1 MKNIL
6 TTLALVFSIG
16 FAHAQ
21 TASFDSKTSKTV
33 IDNENVSFN
42 FTLEEVNGNQK
53 EIAEKMKAHKGINN
67 VTINGN
73 IVKVDLPKANSK
85 GTMNSMLLSVGIKTV
100 KVDGKTMPTNELMSY
115 LREQKA
121 QKK

>member
-1 MKNIL
+1 MKNIIVTL
-6 TTLALVFSIG
+6 TALLSFG

-21 TASFDSKTSKTV
+21 VANFNSKTTKSV
-33 IDNENVSFN
+33 IDEETISFT
-42 FTLEEVNGNQK
+42 FTLEEVKSNQK

-67 VTINGN
+67 VIINGN
-73 IVKVDLPKANSK
+73 DVKVDLPKANSK
-85 GTMNSMLLSVGIKTV
+85 GTMNSMLLSAGIKTV
-100 KVDGKTMPTNELMSY
+100 KVDGNAMPTSELMSY